1 MMAASRETIC
11 GKLGRNCPSY
21 RNRARPS
28 EAHFFRMKLMQL
40 AAAVYAIPLS
50 AGISLV
56 YCASRFELP
65 EKIVRSAVL
74 MFAKTIAA
82 LVVLYLLLLYLS
94 R

>member
-1 MMAASRETIC
+1 MSNGSTE
-11 GKLGRNCPSY
+11 LNFLL
-21 RNRARPS
+21 
-28 EAHFFRMKLMQL
+28 FFRMQSMQF
-40 AAAVYAIPLS
+40 AAVYAIPLT

-56 YCASRFELP
+56 YCASRFEMP

-82 LVVLYLLLLYLS
+82 LVALYLILWYLS